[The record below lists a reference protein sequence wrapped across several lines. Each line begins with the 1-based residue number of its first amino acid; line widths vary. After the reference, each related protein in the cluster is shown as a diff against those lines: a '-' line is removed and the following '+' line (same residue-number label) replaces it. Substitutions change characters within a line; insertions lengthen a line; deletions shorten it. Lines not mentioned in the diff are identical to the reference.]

1 MCECVYWIQEAFN
14 KLSYDNLVAGRI
26 SDLMNTYVCM
36 CIYIYTHT
44 CCCCCLVAKSCL
56 TLWDPMDCSS
66 PGSSVHG
73 ILQARI
79 LEWVAV
85 SFSRRSSQTRD

>member
-1 MCECVYWIQEAFN
+1 MGY
-14 KLSYDNLVAGRI
+14 SPR
-26 SDLMNTYVCM
+26 
-36 CIYIYTHT
+36 
-44 CCCCCLVAKSCL
+44 VAKVLVCLDAQSCP
-56 TLWDPMDCSS
+56 TLFNPMDYSL

-85 SFSRRSSQTRD
+85 SFSRGSSQGLKPCTLHCRGFFTIWATREVWATAPGVAKESDTT